1 MRASLAPRPTPG
13 SRDRTILLLP
23 PGFLSE
29 IAALV
34 DQELG
39 HLLPAES
46 VDPAR
51 LHSAMRYSSF
61 AGGKRIRPVLIV
73 LGGEACGGKRQDLLA
88 PAAAMEMIHCFSL
101 IHDDLPALDNDDLR
115 RGQPSLHRQFDE
127 ATAILAGDALLNL
140 ALELLALTPES
151 ATAEARN
158 ANVVSAARAVG
169 TFGMIGGQMA
179 DLLGEKVGPLAPEE
193 AATLLESIHRRKTGA
208 LLEAS
213 LTIGGRCA
221 GASSV
226 KLDALSRLGQSLGL
240 LFQIRDD
247 ILDIEGDP
255 EKIGKTAGKDIE
267 AAKLTYPSLFGIE
280 GSKQRLKQEAADSR
294 QSILELEPSLA
305 QDSLLELVRFLE
317 DRDH

>member
-1 MRASLAPRPTPG
+1 
-13 SRDRTILLLP
+13 
-23 PGFLSE
+23 
-29 IAALV
+29 
-34 DQELG
+34 
-39 HLLPAES
+39 
-46 VDPAR
+46 
-51 LHSAMRYSSF
+51 MRYSSF